1 MENIGPQGIQGIQ
14 GIQGEIGP
22 TGPQGIQGIQ
32 GAQGPTGPQ
41 ALQGEMGLQGPQGE
55 MGLTGPQGEI
65 GLQGPQGEIG
75 MTGSTGPPCDIKHT
89 FINVYT
95 CSQQQVLNNHPIIFN
110 KNSAFY
116 GDCHHAPNSSE
127 IWIWKTGFFFVSAN
141 INQLQAGHFSLVK
154 NGINVHGASCGSFTG
169 SALQITSIF
178 QITDE
183 DINIPNE
190 LSSSG
195 MSCKIELVNHSINY
209 PFITVYAIENARNTI
224 HQNSASLSLML
235 IK

>member
-41 ALQGEMGLQGPQGE
+41 GEMGNTGPQGEIGHTGPQGE
-55 MGLTGPQGEI
+55 MGLMGP
-65 GLQGPQGEIG
+65 
-75 MTGSTGPPCDIKHT
+75 TGPPCDIKHT

-127 IWIWKTGFFFVSAN
+127 IWIWKAGFYFVSAN

-154 NGINVHGASCGSFTG
+154 NGINVEGASCGSFTG

-183 DINIPNE
+183 DINMPHE
-190 LSSSG
+190 MSSSG
-195 MSCKIELVNHSINY
+195 MSCKVELVNHSINY
-209 PFITVYAIENARNTI
+209 PFITVYAIENARNAI